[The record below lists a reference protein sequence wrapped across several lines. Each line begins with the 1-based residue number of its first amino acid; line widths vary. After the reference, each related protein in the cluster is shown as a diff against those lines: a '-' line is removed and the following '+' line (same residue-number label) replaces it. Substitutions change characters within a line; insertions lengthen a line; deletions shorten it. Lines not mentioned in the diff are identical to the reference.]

1 MATAGQARDD
11 LPRNQQTELSRTR
24 PKGSFGQYMWRRRY
38 YYMMLLPGIAYY
50 LLFHYLPMYGIII
63 AFKDFSFRR
72 GILGSDWIGFD
83 NFRYLFQ
90 LGDFYR
96 VMWNSIY
103 LNFQRLIFG
112 FPAPILLALMIN
124 EINSVRTKRTLQT
137 VIYLPHFLSW
147 VILGGIMVNFLS
159 PSWGL
164 VNLGLKN
171 LGLEPIFF
179 MGREALF
186 RPIVVISSIWK
197 EAGWGTIIYFAAIS
211 SVNPELYEA
220 AIIDGANRF
229 MRILHVTIPAIL
241 PTVIMLLILRLGNM
255 MNNGFEQI
263 LVLQNAAN
271 MNVSQVFE
279 TYVYRIGLL
288 SGRYSFGAA
297 VGVFTSVVNLG
308 FLLGA
313 NRLAKKTTGAGI
325 W

>member
-171 LGLEPIFF
+171 LGLESIFF

>member
-1 MATAGQARDD
+1 
-11 LPRNQQTELSRTR
+11 
-24 PKGSFGQYMWRRRY
+24 MWRRRY

-50 LLFHYLPMYGIII
+50 LLFHYLPMYGIVI